1 MQCGVGGECLS
12 QHCVVVVVAAAAAGP
27 TTGDFTMKNITL
39 ND

>member
-12 QHCVVVVVAAAAAGP
+12 QHCVVVVAAAAGP